1 MTTVELFLLKPL
13 VSFFFFFLLNLKKK
27 KKNCESSDEV
37 QKGRKDVEI
46 IDARADPHW

>member
-13 VSFFFFFLLNLKKK
+13 VSFFFFFLLNLKK